1 MFKTGRLYALLVL
14 CSVPFVC
21 RAEDRVVGGDISL
34 IPAYE
39 QAGDQWL
46 DADGNVISDL
56 ITFLHDEA
64 GWTAARV
71 RLMVDPTQDSDPGT
85 CQDLEYV
92 KQLGR
97 RIKDAGMLFLLDIF
111 YSDTWTDP
119 AQQWIPQSWNMD
131 KTTATNALAD
141 KVRAY
146 TTESINALVAAG
158 ATPDYVQI
166 GNEVSYGML
175 WDNLSAKD
183 KSRHVIY
190 LDLQWFSYE
199 KQEAQ
204 IVRLASLLGAAA
216 EGIRAS
222 DAKEARII
230 LHIERSGEPEW
241 ARNFYEWVAKAG
253 FTDYDIIGLSYYPF
267 WHGDLNTL
275 SSTVKTLRQALP
287 GKDIHLVETAYNYQ
301 WGPSDAVCKD
311 WEFTKEGQA
320 MFLHDLVKTLNSLD
334 VKALYYWF
342 PEECGNGKNAVV
354 QNGWLNRGLWTN
366 GNSPHALN
374 SREALDAFK
383 AFAPTTGVKG
393 ITPSGACSADKIYD
407 MGGRRLYAVPE
418 HGAYIRGNEKFLC
431 KEK

>member
-1 MFKTGRLYALLVL
+1 MLNIGRLFALLL
-14 CSVPFVC
+14 LSCMLLVC

-46 DADGNVISDL
+46 DADGNIIPDL
-56 ITFLHDEA
+56 ITFLHDEV

-71 RLMVDPTQDSDPGT
+71 RLLVDPTRDSDPGT

-97 RIKDAGMLFLLDIF
+97 RIKEAGMLLLLDIF

-131 KTTATNALAD
+131 KTTATNDLAD
-141 KVRAY
+141 KVRYY
-146 TTESINALVAAG
+146 TIESINALVEAG
-158 ATPDYVQI
+158 ASPDYVQI

-190 LDLQWFSYE
+190 LDPQWFSYE
-199 KQEAQ
+199 RQEAQ
-204 IVRLASLLGAAA
+204 IVRFASLLGAAA
-216 EGIRAS
+216 EGVRAS
-222 DAKEARII
+222 NAKEASIV

-241 ARNFYEWVAKAG
+241 ARNFYDWLAKAG

-267 WHGDLNTL
+267 WHGSLSTL
-275 SSTVKTLRQALP
+275 SSTVKTLREALP
-287 GKDIHLVETAYNYQ
+287 EKDIHLVETAYNYQ
-301 WGPSDAVCKD
+301 WGPSEAVCKD
-311 WEFTKEGQA
+311 WEFSKEGQA
-320 MFLHDLVKTLNSLD
+320 TFLHDLVKMLNALD
-334 VKALYYWF
+334 VKGLYYWF
-342 PEECGNGKNAVV
+342 PEECGNGKNAMV

-366 GNSPHALN
+366 GSSPHALN
-374 SREALDAFK
+374 STEALDAFK
-383 AFAPTTGVKG
+383 TFAPTTGVKEVM
-393 ITPSGACSADKIYD
+393 PSGICVDDRIYD
-407 MGGRRLYAVPE
+407 MGGRNLSAVPQ
-418 HGAYIRGNEKFLC
+418 HGVYIRGNEKFMS
-431 KEK
+431 KEN

>member
-1 MFKTGRLYALLVL
+1 MCKSSRLYALLL
-14 CSVPFVC
+14 MFCIPFVC
-21 RAEDRVVGGDISL
+21 RAEGRVVGGDISL

-46 DADGNVISDL
+46 DAEGNIIPDL
-56 ITFLHDEA
+56 IAFLCEEA
-64 GWTAARV
+64 GWTSARV
-71 RLMVDPTQDSDPGT
+71 RLMVDPILDNDPGT

-97 RIKDAGMLFLLDIF
+97 RIKEAGMQFLLDIF

-131 KTTATNALAD
+131 KATATNVLAD
-141 KVRAY
+141 KVREY
-146 TTESINALVAAG
+146 TIESINALVEAG
-158 ATPDYVQI
+158 ASPDYVQI

-183 KSRHVIY
+183 ESRHVVY
-190 LDLQWFSYE
+190 LEPKWFTYE
-199 KQEAQ
+199 RQEAQ

-216 EGIRAS
+216 EGVRAS
-222 DAKEARII
+222 DAKDARII

-241 ARNFYEWVAKAG
+241 ARNFYEWVGKAG

-267 WHGDLNTL
+267 WHGDLSTL
-275 SSTVKTLRQALP
+275 SSTVRTLRTAMP
-287 GKDIHLVETAYNYQ
+287 GKEIHLVETAYNYQ

-320 MFLHDLVKTLNSLD
+320 SFLHDLVDTLNALD

-342 PEECGNGKNAVV
+342 PEECGNGKSSTV
-354 QNGWLNRGLWTN
+354 QRGWLNRGLWTN

-374 SREALDAFK
+374 SREVLEAFK
-383 AFAPTTGVKG
+383 AFEPTTAVKDIKSAG
-393 ITPSGACSADKIYD
+393 ICNAGNIYD
-407 MGGRRLYAVPE
+407 MGGRRLYAVPKR
-418 HGAYIRGNEKFLC
+418 GVYIRGNVKLLCTEK
-431 KEK
+431 

>member
-1 MFKTGRLYALLVL
+1 MFKSSRLYALLL
-14 CSVPFVC
+14 MFCIPFVC
-21 RAEDRVVGGDISL
+21 RAEGRVVGGDISL

-46 DADGNVISDL
+46 DAEGNIIPDL
-56 ITFLHDEA
+56 IAFLREEA
-64 GWTAARV
+64 GWTSARV
-71 RLMVDPTQDSDPGT
+71 RLMVDPILDNDPGT

-97 RIKDAGMLFLLDIF
+97 RIKEAGMQFLLDIF

-119 AQQWIPQSWNMD
+119 VQQWIPQSWNMD
-131 KTTATNALAD
+131 KATATNVLAD
-141 KVRAY
+141 KVREY
-146 TTESINALVAAG
+146 TIESINALVEAG
-158 ATPDYVQI
+158 ASPDYVQI

-183 KSRHVIY
+183 ESRHVVY
-190 LDLQWFSYE
+190 LDPKWFTYE

-216 EGIRAS
+216 EGVRAS
-222 DAKEARII
+222 DAKDARII

-241 ARNFYEWVAKAG
+241 ARNFYEWVGKAA

-267 WHGDLNTL
+267 WHGDLSTL
-275 SSTVKTLRQALP
+275 SSTVRTLRTAMP
-287 GKDIHLVETAYNYQ
+287 GKEIHLVETAYNYQ

-320 MFLHDLVKTLNSLD
+320 SFLHDLVDTLNALD

-342 PEECGNGKNAVV
+342 PEECGNGKSSTV
-354 QNGWLNRGLWTN
+354 QRGWINRGLWTN
-366 GNSPHALN
+366 GNSPHTLN
-374 SREALDAFK
+374 SREVLEAFK
-383 AFAPTTGVKG
+383 AFVPTTTVKDIKSAG
-393 ITPSGACSADKIYD
+393 ICNAGNIYD

-431 KEK
+431 TEK

>member
-1 MFKTGRLYALLVL
+1 MCKSSRLYALLL
-14 CSVPFVC
+14 MFCIPFVC
-21 RAEDRVVGGDISL
+21 KAEGRVVGGDISL

-46 DADGNVISDL
+46 DAEGNIIPDL
-56 ITFLHDEA
+56 IAFLREEA
-64 GWTAARV
+64 GWTSARV
-71 RLMVDPTQDSDPGT
+71 RLMVDPILDNDPGT

-97 RIKDAGMLFLLDIF
+97 RIKEAGMQFLLDIF

-131 KTTATNALAD
+131 KATATNVLAD
-141 KVRAY
+141 KVREY
-146 TTESINALVAAG
+146 TIESINALVEAG
-158 ATPDYVQI
+158 ASPDYVQI

-183 KSRHVIY
+183 ESRHVVY
-190 LDLQWFSYE
+190 LDPKCFTYE

-216 EGIRAS
+216 EGVRAS
-222 DAKEARII
+222 DAKDARII

-241 ARNFYEWVAKAG
+241 ARNFYEWVGKAG

-267 WHGDLNTL
+267 WHGNLSTL
-275 SSTVKTLRQALP
+275 SSTVRTLRTAMP
-287 GKDIHLVETAYNYQ
+287 GKEIHLVETAYNYQ

-320 MFLHDLVKTLNSLD
+320 SFLHDLVDTLNALD

-342 PEECGNGKNAVV
+342 PEECGNGKSSTV
-354 QNGWLNRGLWTN
+354 QRGWINRGLWTN

-374 SREALDAFK
+374 SREVLEAFK
-383 AFAPTTGVKG
+383 ALAPTTTVKDIKSAG
-393 ITPSGACSADKIYD
+393 ICNAGNIYD
-407 MGGRRLYAVPE
+407 MCGRRLYAVPE

-431 KEK
+431 TEK

>member
-1 MFKTGRLYALLVL
+1 MCKSSRLYALLL
-14 CSVPFVC
+14 MFCIPFVC
-21 RAEDRVVGGDISL
+21 RAEGRVVGGDISL

-46 DADGNVISDL
+46 DAEGNIIPDL
-56 ITFLHDEA
+56 IAFLREEA
-64 GWTAARV
+64 GWTSARV
-71 RLMVDPTQDSDPGT
+71 RLMVDPILDNDPGT

-97 RIKDAGMLFLLDIF
+97 RIKEAGMQFLLDIF

-131 KTTATNALAD
+131 KATATNVLAD
-141 KVRAY
+141 KVREY
-146 TTESINALVAAG
+146 TIESINALVEAG
-158 ATPDYVQI
+158 ASPDYVQI

-183 KSRHVIY
+183 ESRHVVY
-190 LDLQWFSYE
+190 LDPKWFTYE

-216 EGIRAS
+216 EGVRAS
-222 DAKEARII
+222 DAKDARII

-241 ARNFYEWVAKAG
+241 ARNFYEWVGKAG

-267 WHGDLNTL
+267 WHGDLSTL
-275 SSTVKTLRQALP
+275 SSTVRTLRTAMP
-287 GKDIHLVETAYNYQ
+287 GKEIHLVETAYNYQ

-320 MFLHDLVKTLNSLD
+320 SFLHDLVDTLNALD

-342 PEECGNGKNAVV
+342 PEECGNGKSSTV
-354 QNGWLNRGLWTN
+354 QRGWINRGLWTN

-374 SREALDAFK
+374 SREVLEAFK
-383 AFAPTTGVKG
+383 AFEPTTAVKDIKSAG
-393 ITPSGACSADKIYD
+393 ICNAGNIYD
-407 MGGRRLYAVPE
+407 MCGRRLYAVPE
-418 HGAYIRGNEKFLC
+418 RGAYIRGNVKLLC
-431 KEK
+431 TEN

>member
-1 MFKTGRLYALLVL
+1 MFKSSRLYALLL
-14 CSVPFVC
+14 MFCIPFVC
-21 RAEDRVVGGDISL
+21 MAEGRVVGGDISL

-46 DADGNVISDL
+46 DAEGNIIPDL
-56 ITFLHDEA
+56 IAFLREEA
-64 GWTAARV
+64 GWTSARV
-71 RLMVDPTQDSDPGT
+71 RLMVDPILDNDPGT

-97 RIKDAGMLFLLDIF
+97 RIKEAGMQFLLDIF

-131 KTTATNALAD
+131 KATATNVLAD
-141 KVRAY
+141 KVREY
-146 TTESINALVAAG
+146 TIESINALVEAG
-158 ATPDYVQI
+158 ASPDYVQI

-183 KSRHVIY
+183 ESRHVVY
-190 LDLQWFSYE
+190 LDPKWFTYE

-216 EGIRAS
+216 EGVRAS
-222 DAKEARII
+222 DAKDARII

-241 ARNFYEWVAKAG
+241 ARNFYEWVGKAG

-267 WHGDLNTL
+267 WHGDLSTL
-275 SSTVKTLRQALP
+275 SSTVRTLRTAMP
-287 GKDIHLVETAYNYQ
+287 GKEIHLVETAYNYQ

-320 MFLHDLVKTLNSLD
+320 SFLHDLVDTLNALD

-342 PEECGNGKNAVV
+342 PEECGNGKSSTV
-354 QNGWLNRGLWTN
+354 QRGWINRGLWTN

-374 SREALDAFK
+374 SMEVLEAFK
-383 AFAPTTGVKG
+383 AFAPTTTVKDIKSAG
-393 ITPSGACSADKIYD
+393 ICNAGNIYD

-431 KEK
+431 TEK

>member
-1 MFKTGRLYALLVL
+1 MFKLSRLYALLL
-14 CSVPFVC
+14 MFCIPFVC
-21 RAEDRVVGGDISL
+21 KAEGRVVGGDISL

-46 DADGNVISDL
+46 DAEGNIIPDL
-56 ITFLHDEA
+56 IAFLREEA
-64 GWTAARV
+64 GWTSARV
-71 RLMVDPTQDSDPGT
+71 RLMVDPILDNDPGT

-97 RIKDAGMLFLLDIF
+97 RIKEAGMLFLLDIF

-131 KTTATNALAD
+131 KATATNVLAD
-141 KVRAY
+141 KVREY
-146 TTESINALVAAG
+146 TIESINALVETG
-158 ATPDYVQI
+158 ASPDYVQI

-183 KSRHVIY
+183 ESRHVVY
-190 LDLQWFSYE
+190 LDPKWFTYE

-216 EGIRAS
+216 EGVRAS
-222 DAKEARII
+222 DAKDARII

-241 ARNFYEWVAKAG
+241 ARNFYEWVGKAG

-275 SSTVKTLRQALP
+275 SSTVRTLRTAMP
-287 GKDIHLVETAYNYQ
+287 GKEIHLVETAYNYQ

-320 MFLHDLVKTLNSLD
+320 SFLHDLVDTLNALD

-342 PEECGNGKNAVV
+342 PEECGNGKSSTV
-354 QNGWLNRGLWTN
+354 QRGWINRGLWTN

-374 SREALDAFK
+374 SREVLEAFK
-383 AFAPTTGVKG
+383 AFAPTATVKDIKSAG
-393 ITPSGACSADKIYD
+393 ICNAGNIYD
-407 MGGRRLYAVPE
+407 MGGRRLSAVPE

-431 KEK
+431 TEK

>member
-1 MFKTGRLYALLVL
+1 MCKSSRLYALLL
-14 CSVPFVC
+14 MFCIPFVC
-21 RAEDRVVGGDISL
+21 RAEGRVVGGDISL

-46 DADGNVISDL
+46 DAEGNIIPDL
-56 ITFLHDEA
+56 IAFLREEA
-64 GWTAARV
+64 GWTSARV
-71 RLMVDPTQDSDPGT
+71 RLMVDPILDNDPGT

-97 RIKDAGMLFLLDIF
+97 RIKEAGMQFLLDIF

-131 KTTATNALAD
+131 KATATNVLAD
-141 KVRAY
+141 KVREY
-146 TTESINALVAAG
+146 TIESINALVEAG
-158 ATPDYVQI
+158 ASPDYVQI

-183 KSRHVIY
+183 ESWHVVY
-190 LDLQWFSYE
+190 LDPKWFTYE
-199 KQEAQ
+199 KQETQ
-204 IVRLASLLGAAA
+204 IVRLASLLCAAA
-216 EGIRAS
+216 EGVRAS
-222 DAKEARII
+222 DAKDARII

-241 ARNFYEWVAKAG
+241 ARNFYEWVGKAG

-267 WHGDLNTL
+267 WHGDLSTL
-275 SSTVKTLRQALP
+275 SSTVRTLRTAMP
-287 GKDIHLVETAYNYQ
+287 GKEIHLVETAYNYQ

-320 MFLHDLVKTLNSLD
+320 SFLHDLVDTLNALD

-342 PEECGNGKNAVV
+342 PEECGNGKSSTV
-354 QNGWLNRGLWTN
+354 QRGWINRGLWTN

-374 SREALDAFK
+374 SREVLEAFK
-383 AFAPTTGVKG
+383 AFAPTTAVKDIKSAG
-393 ITPSGACSADKIYD
+393 ICNAGNIYD

-418 HGAYIRGNEKFLC
+418 RGAYIRGNVKLQCTEK
-431 KEK
+431 

>member
-1 MFKTGRLYALLVL
+1 M
-14 CSVPFVC
+14 
-21 RAEDRVVGGDISL
+21 VGGDISL

-46 DADGNVISDL
+46 DAEGNIIPDL
-56 ITFLHDEA
+56 IAFLREEA
-64 GWTAARV
+64 GWTSARV
-71 RLMVDPTQDSDPGT
+71 RLMVDPILDNDPGT

-97 RIKDAGMLFLLDIF
+97 RIKEAGMQFLLDIF

-131 KTTATNALAD
+131 KATATNVLAD
-141 KVRAY
+141 KVREY
-146 TTESINALVAAG
+146 TIESINALVEAG
-158 ATPDYVQI
+158 ASPDYVQI

-183 KSRHVIY
+183 ESRHVVY
-190 LDLQWFSYE
+190 LDPKWFTYE

-216 EGIRAS
+216 EGVRAS
-222 DAKEARII
+222 DAKDARII

-241 ARNFYEWVAKAG
+241 ARNFYEWVGKAG

-267 WHGDLNTL
+267 WHGDLSTL
-275 SSTVKTLRQALP
+275 SSTVRTLRTAMP
-287 GKDIHLVETAYNYQ
+287 GKEIHLVETAYNYQ

-320 MFLHDLVKTLNSLD
+320 SFLHDLVDTLNALD

-342 PEECGNGKNAVV
+342 PEECGNGKSSTV
-354 QNGWLNRGLWTN
+354 QRGWINRGLWTN
-366 GNSPHALN
+366 GNSPHTLN
-374 SREALDAFK
+374 SREVLEAFK
-383 AFAPTTGVKG
+383 AFAPTTAVKDIKSAG
-393 ITPSGACSADKIYD
+393 ICNAGNIYD

-431 KEK
+431 TEK

>member
-1 MFKTGRLYALLVL
+1 MFKSSRLYALLL
-14 CSVPFVC
+14 MFCIPFVC
-21 RAEDRVVGGDISL
+21 KAEGRVVGGDISL

-46 DADGNVISDL
+46 DAEGNIIPDL
-56 ITFLHDEA
+56 IAFLCEEA
-64 GWTAARV
+64 GWTSARV
-71 RLMVDPTQDSDPGT
+71 RLMVDPILDNDPGT

-97 RIKDAGMLFLLDIF
+97 RIKETGMQFLLDIF

-131 KTTATNALAD
+131 KGTATNVLAD
-141 KVRAY
+141 KVREY
-146 TTESINALVAAG
+146 TTESINALVEAG
-158 ATPDYVQI
+158 ASPDYVQI

-183 KSRHVIY
+183 ESRHVVF
-190 LDLQWFSYE
+190 LDPKWFTYE

-204 IVRLASLLGAAA
+204 IVRLASLLCAAA
-216 EGIRAS
+216 EGVRAS
-222 DAKEARII
+222 DAKDARII

-241 ARNFYEWVAKAG
+241 ARNFYEWVGKAG

-267 WHGDLNTL
+267 WHGDLSTL
-275 SSTVKTLRQALP
+275 SSTVRTLRTAMP
-287 GKDIHLVETAYNYQ
+287 GKEIHLVETAYNYQ

-320 MFLHDLVKTLNSLD
+320 SFLHDLVDSLNVLD
-334 VKALYYWF
+334 VRALYYWF
-342 PEECGNGKNAVV
+342 PEECGNGKRSTV
-354 QNGWLNRGLWTN
+354 QREWINRGLWTN

-374 SREALDAFK
+374 SREVLEAFK
-383 AFAPTTGVKG
+383 AFAPTTAVKDIKSAG
-393 ITPSGACSADKIYD
+393 ICNAGNIYD

-418 HGAYIRGNEKFLC
+418 RGAYIRGKVKLLCTEK
-431 KEK
+431 

>member
-1 MFKTGRLYALLVL
+1 MFKSSRLYALLL
-14 CSVPFVC
+14 MFCIPFVC
-21 RAEDRVVGGDISL
+21 KAEGRVVGGDISL

-46 DADGNVISDL
+46 DAEGNIIPDL
-56 ITFLHDEA
+56 IAFLREEA
-64 GWTAARV
+64 GWTSARV
-71 RLMVDPTQDSDPGT
+71 RLMVDPILDNDPGT

-97 RIKDAGMLFLLDIF
+97 RIKEAGMQFLLDIF

-131 KTTATNALAD
+131 KATATNVLAD
-141 KVRAY
+141 KVREY
-146 TTESINALVAAG
+146 TIESINALVEAG
-158 ATPDYVQI
+158 ASPDYVQI

-183 KSRHVIY
+183 ESRHVVY
-190 LDLQWFSYE
+190 LDPKWFTYE

-216 EGIRAS
+216 EGVRAS
-222 DAKEARII
+222 DAKDARII

-241 ARNFYEWVAKAG
+241 ARNFYEWVVKAG

-267 WHGDLNTL
+267 WHGDLSAL
-275 SSTVKTLRQALP
+275 SSTVRTLRTAMP
-287 GKDIHLVETAYNYQ
+287 GKEIHLVETAYNYQ

-320 MFLHDLVKTLNSLD
+320 SFLHDLVDTLNALD

-342 PEECGNGKNAVV
+342 PEECGNGKSSTV
-354 QNGWLNRGLWTN
+354 QRGWINRGLWTN
-366 GNSPHALN
+366 GSSPHALN
-374 SREALDAFK
+374 SREVLEAFK
-383 AFAPTTGVKG
+383 AFAPTTTIKAIKSAG
-393 ITPSGACSADKIYD
+393 ICNAGNIYD

-431 KEK
+431 TEK

>member
-1 MFKTGRLYALLVL
+1 MCKSSRLYALLL
-14 CSVPFVC
+14 MFCITFVC
-21 RAEDRVVGGDISL
+21 KAEGRVVGGDISL

-46 DADGNVISDL
+46 DAEGNIIPDL
-56 ITFLHDEA
+56 IAFLREEA
-64 GWTAARV
+64 GWTSARV
-71 RLMVDPTQDSDPGT
+71 RLMVDPILDNDPGT

-97 RIKDAGMLFLLDIF
+97 RIKEAGMQFLLDIF

-131 KTTATNALAD
+131 KATATNVLAD
-141 KVRAY
+141 KVREY
-146 TTESINALVAAG
+146 TIESINALVEAG
-158 ATPDYVQI
+158 ASPDYVQI

-175 WDNLSAKD
+175 WDNLSVKD
-183 KSRHVIY
+183 ESRHVVY
-190 LDLQWFSYE
+190 LDPKWFTYE

-216 EGIRAS
+216 EGVRAS
-222 DAKEARII
+222 DAKDARII

-241 ARNFYEWVAKAG
+241 ARNFYEWVGKAG

-267 WHGDLNTL
+267 WHGDLSTL
-275 SSTVKTLRQALP
+275 SSTVRTLRTAMP
-287 GKDIHLVETAYNYQ
+287 GKEIHLVETAYNYQ

-320 MFLHDLVKTLNSLD
+320 SFLHDLVDTLNALD

-342 PEECGNGKNAVV
+342 PEECGNGKSSTV
-354 QNGWLNRGLWTN
+354 QRGWINRGLWTN
-366 GNSPHALN
+366 GNGPHALN
-374 SREALDAFK
+374 SREVLEAFK
-383 AFAPTTGVKG
+383 DFAPTTTVKDIKSAG
-393 ITPSGACSADKIYD
+393 ICNAGNIYD

-431 KEK
+431 TEK

>member
-1 MFKTGRLYALLVL
+1 MFKLSRLDALLL
-14 CSVPFVC
+14 MFCIPFVC
-21 RAEDRVVGGDISL
+21 RAEGRVVGGDISL

-46 DADGNVISDL
+46 DAEGNIIPDL
-56 ITFLHDEA
+56 IAFLREEA
-64 GWTAARV
+64 GWTSARV
-71 RLMVDPTQDSDPGT
+71 RLMVDPILDNDPGT

-97 RIKDAGMLFLLDIF
+97 RIKEAGMQFLLDIF

-131 KTTATNALAD
+131 KATATNVLAD
-141 KVRAY
+141 KVREY
-146 TTESINALVAAG
+146 TIESINALVEAG
-158 ATPDYVQI
+158 ASPDYVQI

-183 KSRHVIY
+183 ESRHVVY
-190 LDLQWFSYE
+190 LDPKWFTYE

-216 EGIRAS
+216 EGVRAS
-222 DAKEARII
+222 DAKDARII

-241 ARNFYEWVAKAG
+241 ARNFYEWVGKAG

-267 WHGDLNTL
+267 WHGDLSTL
-275 SSTVKTLRQALP
+275 SSTVRTLRTAMP
-287 GKDIHLVETAYNYQ
+287 GKEIHLVETAYNYQ

-320 MFLHDLVKTLNSLD
+320 SFLHDLVDTLNALD

-342 PEECGNGKNAVV
+342 PEECGNGKSSTV
-354 QNGWLNRGLWTN
+354 QRGWINRGLWTN

-374 SREALDAFK
+374 SREVLEAFK
-383 AFAPTTGVKG
+383 AFAPTTTVKDIKSAG
-393 ITPSGACSADKIYD
+393 ICNAGNIYD
-407 MGGRRLYAVPE
+407 MGGRLLYAVPE
-418 HGAYIRGNEKFLC
+418 HGAYIRGNEMFLC
-431 KEK
+431 TEK

>member
-1 MFKTGRLYALLVL
+1 MCKSSRLYALLL
-14 CSVPFVC
+14 MFCIPFVC
-21 RAEDRVVGGDISL
+21 RAEGRVVGGDISL

-46 DADGNVISDL
+46 DAEGNIIPDL
-56 ITFLHDEA
+56 IAFLREEA
-64 GWTAARV
+64 GWTSARV
-71 RLMVDPTQDSDPGT
+71 RLMVDPILDNDPGT

-97 RIKDAGMLFLLDIF
+97 RIKEAGMQFLLDIF

-131 KTTATNALAD
+131 KATATNVLAD
-141 KVRAY
+141 KVREY
-146 TTESINALVAAG
+146 TIESINALVEAG
-158 ATPDYVQI
+158 ASPDYVQI

-183 KSRHVIY
+183 ESRHVVY
-190 LDLQWFSYE
+190 LDPKWFTYE

-216 EGIRAS
+216 EGVRAS
-222 DAKEARII
+222 DAKDARII
-230 LHIERSGEPEW
+230 LHIERSGEPEL
-241 ARNFYEWVAKAG
+241 ARNFYEWVGKAG

-267 WHGDLNTL
+267 WHGDLSTL
-275 SSTVKTLRQALP
+275 SLTVRTLRTAMP
-287 GKDIHLVETAYNYQ
+287 GKEIHLVETAYNYQ

-320 MFLHDLVKTLNSLD
+320 SFLHDLVDTLNALD

-342 PEECGNGKNAVV
+342 PEECGNGKSSMV
-354 QNGWLNRGLWTN
+354 QRGWINRGLWTN

-374 SREALDAFK
+374 SREVLEAFK
-383 AFAPTTGVKG
+383 AFAPTTTVKDIKSAG
-393 ITPSGACSADKIYD
+393 ICNAGNIYD

-431 KEK
+431 TEK

>member
-1 MFKTGRLYALLVL
+1 MLNIGRLFALLL
-14 CSVPFVC
+14 LSCMLLVC

-46 DADGNVISDL
+46 DADGNIIPDL
-56 ITFLHDEA
+56 ITFLHDEV

-71 RLMVDPTQDSDPGT
+71 RLLVDPTRDSDLGT

-97 RIKDAGMLFLLDIF
+97 RIKEAGMLLLLDIF

-131 KTTATNALAD
+131 KTTATNDLAD
-141 KVRAY
+141 EVRYY
-146 TTESINALVAAG
+146 TIESINALVEAG
-158 ATPDYVQI
+158 ASPDYVQI

-190 LDLQWFSYE
+190 LDPQWFSYE
-199 KQEAQ
+199 RQEAQ
-204 IVRLASLLGAAA
+204 IVRFASLLGAAA
-216 EGIRAS
+216 EGVRAS
-222 DAKEARII
+222 NAKEASIV

-241 ARNFYEWVAKAG
+241 ARNFYDWLAKAG

-267 WHGDLNTL
+267 WHGSLSTL
-275 SSTVKTLRQALP
+275 SSTVKTLREALP
-287 GKDIHLVETAYNYQ
+287 EKDIHLVETAYNYQ

-311 WEFTKEGQA
+311 WEFSKEGQA
-320 MFLHDLVKTLNSLD
+320 TFLHDLVKTLNALD
-334 VKALYYWF
+334 VKGLYYWF
-342 PEECGNGKNAVV
+342 PEECGNGKNAMV

-366 GNSPHALN
+366 GSSPHALN
-374 SREALDAFK
+374 STEALDAFK
-383 AFAPTTGVKG
+383 TFAPTTGVKEVM
-393 ITPSGACSADKIYD
+393 PSGICVDDRIYD
-407 MGGRRLYAVPE
+407 MGGRNLSAVPQ
-418 HGAYIRGNEKFLC
+418 HGVYIRGNEKFMS
-431 KEK
+431 KEN

>member
-1 MFKTGRLYALLVL
+1 MCKSSRLYALLL
-14 CSVPFVC
+14 IFCIPFVC
-21 RAEDRVVGGDISL
+21 KAEGRVVGGDISL

-46 DADGNVISDL
+46 DAEGNIIPDL
-56 ITFLHDEA
+56 IAFLREEA
-64 GWTAARV
+64 GWTSARV
-71 RLMVDPTQDSDPGT
+71 RLMVDPILDNDPGT

-97 RIKDAGMLFLLDIF
+97 RIKEAGMQFLLDIF

-131 KTTATNALAD
+131 KGTATNVLAD
-141 KVRAY
+141 KVREY
-146 TTESINALVAAG
+146 TTESINALVEAG
-158 ATPDYVQI
+158 ASPDYVQI

-183 KSRHVIY
+183 KSRHVVY
-190 LDLQWFSYE
+190 LDPKWFTYE

-216 EGIRAS
+216 EGVRAS
-222 DAKEARII
+222 DAMGARII

-241 ARNFYEWVAKAG
+241 ARNFYEWVGKAG

-267 WHGDLNTL
+267 WHGNLNTL
-275 SSTVKTLRQALP
+275 SSTVRTLRTAMP
-287 GKDIHLVETAYNYQ
+287 GKEIHLVETAYNYQ

-320 MFLHDLVKTLNSLD
+320 SFLHDLVDTLNALD

-342 PEECGNGKNAVV
+342 PEECGNGKSSTV
-354 QNGWLNRGLWTN
+354 QRGWINRGLWTN

-374 SREALDAFK
+374 SREALDALK
-383 AFAPTTGVKG
+383 AFAPTTAVKDIKSAG
-393 ITPSGACSADKIYD
+393 ICNAGNIYD

-418 HGAYIRGNEKFLC
+418 RGAYIRGNVKLLCTEK
-431 KEK
+431 

>member
-1 MFKTGRLYALLVL
+1 MCKSSRLYALLL
-14 CSVPFVC
+14 MFCIPFVC
-21 RAEDRVVGGDISL
+21 RAEGRVVGGDISL

-46 DADGNVISDL
+46 DAEGNIIPDL
-56 ITFLHDEA
+56 IAFLREEA
-64 GWTAARV
+64 GWTSARV
-71 RLMVDPTQDSDPGT
+71 RLMVDPILDNDPGT

-97 RIKDAGMLFLLDIF
+97 RIKEAGMQFLLDIF

-131 KTTATNALAD
+131 KATATNVLAD
-141 KVRAY
+141 KVREY
-146 TTESINALVAAG
+146 TIESINALVEAG
-158 ATPDYVQI
+158 ASPDYVQI

-183 KSRHVIY
+183 ESRHVVY
-190 LDLQWFSYE
+190 LDPKWFTYE

-216 EGIRAS
+216 EGVRAS
-222 DAKEARII
+222 DAKDARII
-230 LHIERSGEPEW
+230 LHIERSGEPEL
-241 ARNFYEWVAKAG
+241 ARNFYKWVGKAG

-267 WHGDLNTL
+267 WHGNLNTL
-275 SSTVKTLRQALP
+275 SSTVRTLRTAMP
-287 GKDIHLVETAYNYQ
+287 GKEIHLVETAYNYQ
-301 WGPSDAVCKD
+301 WGLSDAVCKD

-320 MFLHDLVKTLNSLD
+320 SFLHDLVDTLNALD

-342 PEECGNGKNAVV
+342 PEECGNGKSSTV
-354 QNGWLNRGLWTN
+354 QRGWINRGLWTN

-374 SREALDAFK
+374 SREVLEAFK
-383 AFAPTTGVKG
+383 AFAPTTTVKDIKSAG
-393 ITPSGACSADKIYD
+393 ICNAGNIYD

-431 KEK
+431 TEK

>member
-1 MFKTGRLYALLVL
+1 M
-14 CSVPFVC
+14 
-21 RAEDRVVGGDISL
+21 VGGDISL

-46 DADGNVISDL
+46 DAEGNIIPDL
-56 ITFLHDEA
+56 IAFLREEA
-64 GWTAARV
+64 GWTSARV
-71 RLMVDPTQDSDPGT
+71 RLMVDPILDNDPGT

-97 RIKDAGMLFLLDIF
+97 RIKEAGMQFLLDIF

-131 KTTATNALAD
+131 KATATNVLAD
-141 KVRAY
+141 KVREY
-146 TTESINALVAAG
+146 TIESINALVEAG
-158 ATPDYVQI
+158 ASPDYVQI

-183 KSRHVIY
+183 ESRHVVY
-190 LDLQWFSYE
+190 LDPKWFTYE

-216 EGIRAS
+216 EGVRAS
-222 DAKEARII
+222 DAMGARII

-241 ARNFYEWVAKAG
+241 ARNFYEWVGKAG

-267 WHGDLNTL
+267 WHGDLSTL
-275 SSTVKTLRQALP
+275 SSTVRTLRTAMP
-287 GKDIHLVETAYNYQ
+287 GKEIHLVETAYNYQ

-320 MFLHDLVKTLNSLD
+320 SFLHDLVDTLNALD

-342 PEECGNGKNAVV
+342 PEECGNGKSSTV
-354 QNGWLNRGLWTN
+354 QRGWLNRGLWTN

-374 SREALDAFK
+374 SREVLEAFK
-383 AFAPTTGVKG
+383 AFEPTTAVKDIKSAG
-393 ITPSGACSADKIYD
+393 ICNAGNIYD

-418 HGAYIRGNEKFLC
+418 RGVYIRGNVKLLCTEK
-431 KEK
+431 

>member
-1 MFKTGRLYALLVL
+1 MCKSSRLYALLL
-14 CSVPFVC
+14 MFCIPFVC
-21 RAEDRVVGGDISL
+21 RAEGRVVGGDISL

-46 DADGNVISDL
+46 DAEGNIIPDL
-56 ITFLHDEA
+56 IAFLHEEA
-64 GWTAARV
+64 GWTSARV
-71 RLMVDPTQDSDPGT
+71 RLMVDPILDNDPGT

-97 RIKDAGMLFLLDIF
+97 RIKEAGMQFLLDIF

-131 KTTATNALAD
+131 KATATNVLAD
-141 KVRAY
+141 KVREY
-146 TTESINALVAAG
+146 TIESINALVEAG
-158 ATPDYVQI
+158 TTPDFVQI

-183 KSRHVIY
+183 ESRHVVY
-190 LDLQWFSYE
+190 LDPKWFTYE

-216 EGIRAS
+216 EGVRAS
-222 DAKEARII
+222 DAKDARII

-241 ARNFYEWVAKAG
+241 ARNFYEWVGKAG

-267 WHGDLNTL
+267 WHGDLSTL
-275 SSTVKTLRQALP
+275 SSTVRTLRTTMP
-287 GKDIHLVETAYNYQ
+287 GKEIHLVETAYNYQ

-320 MFLHDLVKTLNSLD
+320 SFLHDLVDTLNALD

-342 PEECGNGKNAVV
+342 PEECGNGKSSTV
-354 QNGWLNRGLWTN
+354 QRGWINRGLWTN

-374 SREALDAFK
+374 SREVLEAFK
-383 AFAPTTGVKG
+383 AFAPTTAVKDIKSAG
-393 ITPSGACSADKIYD
+393 ICNAGNIYD

-418 HGAYIRGNEKFLC
+418 RGAYIRGNVKLLCTEK
-431 KEK
+431 

>member
-1 MFKTGRLYALLVL
+1 MFKSSRLYALLL
-14 CSVPFVC
+14 MFCIPFVC
-21 RAEDRVVGGDISL
+21 RAEGRVVGGDISL

-46 DADGNVISDL
+46 DAEGNIIPDL
-56 ITFLHDEA
+56 IAFLREEA
-64 GWTAARV
+64 GWTSARV
-71 RLMVDPTQDSDPGT
+71 RLMVDPILDNDPGT

-97 RIKDAGMLFLLDIF
+97 RIKEAGMQFLLDIF

-131 KTTATNALAD
+131 KATATNVLAD
-141 KVRAY
+141 KVCEY
-146 TTESINALVAAG
+146 TIESINALVEAG
-158 ATPDYVQI
+158 ASPDYVQI

-183 KSRHVIY
+183 ESWHVVY
-190 LDLQWFSYE
+190 LDPKWFTYE

-216 EGIRAS
+216 EGVRAS
-222 DAKEARII
+222 DAKDARII

-241 ARNFYEWVAKAG
+241 ARNFYEWVGKAG

-267 WHGDLNTL
+267 WHGDLSTL
-275 SSTVKTLRQALP
+275 SSTVRTLRTAMP
-287 GKDIHLVETAYNYQ
+287 GKEIHLVETAYNYQ

-320 MFLHDLVKTLNSLD
+320 SFLHDLVDTLNALD

-342 PEECGNGKNAVV
+342 PEECGNGKSSTV
-354 QNGWLNRGLWTN
+354 QRGWINRGLWTN

-374 SREALDAFK
+374 SREVLEAFK
-383 AFAPTTGVKG
+383 AFAPTTTVKDIKSAG
-393 ITPSGACSADKIYD
+393 ICNAGNIYD

-431 KEK
+431 TEK

>member
-1 MFKTGRLYALLVL
+1 MCKSSRLYALLL
-14 CSVPFVC
+14 MFCIPFVC
-21 RAEDRVVGGDISL
+21 RAEGRVVGGDISL

-46 DADGNVISDL
+46 DAEGNIIPDL

-64 GWTAARV
+64 GWTSARV

-97 RIKDAGMLFLLDIF
+97 RIKEAGMQFLLDIF

-131 KTTATNALAD
+131 KTTSTKSLVD

-146 TTESINALVAAG
+146 TTESINALVEAG
-158 ATPDYVQI
+158 VSPDYVQI

-183 KSRHVIY
+183 ESRHVVY
-190 LDLQWFSYE
+190 LDSKWFTYE

-216 EGIRAS
+216 EGVRAS
-222 DAKEARII
+222 DAMGARII

-241 ARNFYEWVAKAG
+241 ARNFYEWVGKAG

-267 WHGDLNTL
+267 WHGDLSTL
-275 SSTVKTLRQALP
+275 SSTVRTLRTAMP
-287 GKDIHLVETAYNYQ
+287 GKEIHLVETAYNYQ

-320 MFLHDLVKTLNSLD
+320 SFLHDLVDTLNALD

-342 PEECGNGKNAVV
+342 PEECGNGKSSTV
-354 QNGWLNRGLWTN
+354 QRGWINRGLWTN

-383 AFAPTTGVKG
+383 AFAPTSAVKD
-393 ITPSGACSADKIYD
+393 IKSAVICNAGNIYD

-418 HGAYIRGNEKFLC
+418 HGAYIRGNEKCLC
-431 KEK
+431 TEK